1 MINTRTSSSLYRA
14 NLSNFVGLVVLFVS
28 LSSPDSR
35 GCLGFVHK
43 TTGLSRYYNTLDS
56 SSYSGKDT
64 RSITTASTTTTTTT
78 MHAAMISSD
87 VEAEV
92 LTAMAHI
99 TMDFTGLAKPSK
111 SLIRLFV
118 VIGRMLVIA
127 ADYVADHSIHP
138 EELLIQLFLMS
149 VAIKEMIVSE
159 DDTNDD
165 DAKKR

>member
-1 MINTRTSSSLYRA
+1 MMINMSNSSSLYRA
-14 NLSNFVGLVVLFVS
+14 NLRNFVVLVVLFVS
-28 LSSPDSR
+28 LSSSDSR

-43 TTGLSRYYNTLDS
+43 TTGLSRYYNTPN
-56 SSYSGKDT
+56 SSYSGKDM
-64 RSITTASTTTTTTT
+64 STE
-78 MHAAMISSD
+78 

-111 SLIRLFV
+111 HLIRIFV
-118 VIGRMLVIA
+118 VIGRMLAIS

-159 DDTNDD
+159 DDSNSD